1 MLNLSKNVIKL
12 LSTLPVVGIEPVWIL
27 SQIFIKSV
35 KFTKL
40 LTTLIDRVN
49 PIPTMLF
56 PSIEEQCCC
65 CLSSIH
71 GNFIKRWLIE
81 KMLNTH

>member
-12 LSTLPVVGIEPVWIL
+12 LSSHPVLGVEPVWIL

-40 LTTLIDRVN
+40 PTTLIDRVY
-49 PIPTMLF
+49 PIPTMLL
-56 PSIEEQCCC
+56 PSIEKECY
-65 CLSSIH
+65 
-71 GNFIKRWLIE
+71 
-81 KMLNTH
+81 

>member
-1 MLNLSKNVIKL
+1 MLNSSKNVIKFL
-12 LSTLPVVGIEPVWIL
+12 NTHPVVGIEPVWIL

-40 LTTLIDRVN
+40 LTTLIYRVY
-49 PIPTMLF
+49 PIPMILL
-56 PSIEEQCCC
+56 PSIEKQCYC

-71 GNFIKRWLIE
+71 GNFIKIG
-81 KMLNTH
+81 LNE

>member
-12 LSTLPVVGIEPVWIL
+12 LSTHPVIGIEPVLIF

-40 LTTLIDRVN
+40 LMTSIYRVYT
-49 PIPTMLF
+49 IPMML
-56 PSIEEQCCC
+56 
-65 CLSSIH
+65 LSSIEKQCYCCLYSIQ
-71 GNFIKRWLIE
+71 GNFIKTWL
-81 KMLNTH
+81 NR